1 MTQPNYISPHFQK
14 IHYPSSSIRDFR
26 AAEGLNGGQIGGPV
40 TLVNVTETE
49 YMYRYNGKEWQ
60 DELGLG
66 WDANF
71 GLLGYRTQVHNGLNI
86 REWRA
91 SDIEN
96 QIRSQMGS
104 SLRSSYNGVNLLD
117 SRNNPVR
124 VSGTGNP
131 TIDYI
136 INMYSIFK

>member
-1 MTQPNYISPHFQK
+1 MLILDY
-14 IHYPSSSIRDFR
+14 
-26 AAEGLNGGQIGGPV
+26 
-40 TLVNVTETE
+40 
-49 YMYRYNGKEWQ
+49 W
-60 DELGLG
+60 
-66 WDANF
+66 
-71 GLLGYRTQVHNGLNI
+71 GYRTQVHNGLNI

-131 TIDYI
+131 TVDFFFR
-136 INMYSIFK
+136 MYSVFN